1 MLEPYEQRLGATKR
15 ERRRWAAVVAGAIE
29 ARHGRDVQLLMLAG
43 KEYTI
48 SQTIAELE
56 EQLDP
61 NLFVRVHRATL
72 VNVKQIKEI
81 QVWFGG
87 KYRLVLADKEGS
99 QVVVSKIMAKRLKSV
114 IPF

>member
-1 MLEPYEQRLGATKR
+1 MRAAYYALRSLPRRAALGAT
-15 ERRRWAAVVAGAIE
+15 
-29 ARHGRDVQLLMLAG
+29 LAG

-99 QVVVSKIMAKRLKSV
+99 QVVVSKNMAKRLKSV